1 MAETI
6 CFYLGSVEDTMFIPF
21 FLLWVPTLDSHL
33 QAHTIQVRTPPNWK
47 EQKCTFLLLQIEL
60 RLDLRIQEHSVIL
73 LNREVACHLTFLGLN
88 PDVYFSLT
96 SSDVIQDM
104 RVNVSEEEGSEEVI
118 WYKVKKEKV
127 QRSGTILNSFVP
139 LSKERFLGDD
149 EIIENL
155 VVSIIIC
162 KFNMILENWL

>member
-1 MAETI
+1 
-6 CFYLGSVEDTMFIPF
+6 
-21 FLLWVPTLDSHL
+21 
-33 QAHTIQVRTPPNWK
+33 
-47 EQKCTFLLLQIEL
+47 
-60 RLDLRIQEHSVIL
+60 
-73 LNREVACHLTFLGLN
+73 
-88 PDVYFSLT
+88 
-96 SSDVIQDM
+96 M

-162 KFNMILENWL
+162 KFNMILEN